1 MNKQNSD
8 HESKNTTRVLHKIA
22 SVEGLSI
29 FNRQAKRVV
38 QSPAQNRG
46 QVAAQEQIKILRE
59 ALANETE
66 EQALPLNRGQVAAME
81 QVRILREAVAGA
93 MQEQGSPPQNRG
105 QVAAQEQFRIMR
117 EALGIS
123 NA

>member
-1 MNKQNSD
+1 MNKQISD
-8 HESKNTTRVLHKIA
+8 HVSKNTTGVLHKTP

-29 FNRQAKRVV
+29 FYRETKRLV

-59 ALANETE
+59 AVANETE

-93 MQEQGSPPQNRG
+93 MQEQAPPPQNRG
-105 QVAAQEQFRIMR
+105 QVAAQEQFRIIR

-123 NA
+123 NT

>member
-1 MNKQNSD
+1 MNKQISD
-8 HESKNTTRVLHKIA
+8 HVSKTA

-29 FNRQAKRVV
+29 FYREAKRLV
-38 QSPAQNRG
+38 QTPAQNRG

-93 MQEQGSPPQNRG
+93 MQEQARPPQNRG
-105 QVAAQEQFRIMR
+105 QVAAQEQFRIIR

-123 NA
+123 NT

>member
-1 MNKQNSD
+1 MNKQISD
-8 HESKNTTRVLHKIA
+8 HVSKTA

-29 FNRQAKRVV
+29 FYREAKRLV
-38 QSPAQNRG
+38 QTPAQNRG

-66 EQALPLNRGQVAAME
+66 QAP
-81 QVRILREAVAGA
+81 
-93 MQEQGSPPQNRG
+93 PPQNRG
-105 QVAAQEQFRIMR
+105 QVAAQEQFRIIR

-123 NA
+123 NT